1 MLHMKAFSESMYLD
15 NKYQHSTK
23 GLFNM
28 IPFSIN
34 SFFLIFLPFLYFII
48 REKIIIIYQKE
59 ISIDLIVSF
68 FWIMLLL
75 FELYY
80 YICIK
85 GKAQYETMAKN
96 IKIYTQLR
104 YETQHWEVLLDEL
117 PILLSKLIELCDAPD
132 ILLYRKR
139 EDIIHSY
146 TTILKNLCSIS
157 RSPSMPHY
165 SSARPQEEVQNGPF
179 SLIDTIYSFLNQLNP
194 LPACYLSHPPKVED
208 SEQKFKECQEIILN
222 INILISKNKELLH
235 TIEDEKL
242 SIFARIYYRLYS
254 IGNSQELIAQTEKKT
269 LEAINSWC
277 GTQLDVTNE
286 IRENAKKNQEQ
297 MIEMATTLKELFVST
312 EDSTSVQKE
321 ILKTLAEGKKID
333 VKTLVADKSAD
344 IVVSGLLAALPQLVP
359 YLSTTTIS

>member
-1 MLHMKAFSESMYLD
+1 MKAFSESMYLD

-321 ILKTLAEGKKID
+321 ILKTLTEGKKID

>member
-1 MLHMKAFSESMYLD
+1 MKDFPEAMYL
-15 NKYQHSTK
+15 NTKYQHQTNVLSK
-23 GLFNM
+23 IISFY
-28 IPFSIN
+28 IN
-34 SFFLIFLPFLYFII
+34 SFFLLFLPFFYFII
-48 REKIIIIYQKE
+48 REKLIIMYQNE
-59 ISIDLIVSF
+59 ISIDFIASF
-68 FWIMLLL
+68 IWIMLL
-75 FELYY
+75 FFDLYY

-85 GKAQYETMAKN
+85 GKSQYEAMVKS

-132 ILLYRKR
+132 ILIYRKR

-157 RSPSMPHY
+157 GSPSMPHY
-165 SSARPQEEVQNGPF
+165 SSARPQEEVQTGPF
-179 SLIDTIYSFLNQLNP
+179 SLINNIYSFLNQLNP

-277 GTQLDVTNE
+277 GTQLAVTNE
-286 IRENAKKNQEQ
+286 IRENTKKNQEQ
-297 MIEMATTLKELFVST
+297 MVEMATTLKELFVST

-359 YLSTTTIS
+359 YLF